1 MKLLL
6 TRSAVQVGL
15 VAVACGVLAQVLS
28 HGADA
33 VLAFWDAQA
42 HLDIARRVLDAT
54 TPGLQML
61 GTVWLPVPHL
71 LYLPFTLVDA
81 WWWNG
86 LAGGIVGLIAFV
98 VTAVSMHDLAV
109 RRGGTVAGWVAAV
122 VVICNPSLLY
132 LQTTAMTEPLLLAF
146 LTASVACLDRWWLDT
161 THARALAWAGIF
173 AALAVGSRY
182 DGWFYMAV
190 AGPMVLWHGRN
201 LRSVLQFALFPTLMV
216 AAWLLYNWHYF
227 GDPLEFQRG
236 IWSAASQQA
245 ELAERGLLPTRGH
258 PLLAT
263 AYYLGA
269 AALTVGGAFV
279 LAAMPG
285 IGVALHRRVVAP
297 VVLLGSALCFNVIS
311 LWAGQS
317 VIALPFGDT
326 PGVMNLRYGVMVLP
340 LVALAVALLTTA
352 LASSKHRIAFL
363 SVLVLG
369 QVVLWTWRFPEQVG
383 ALREGLAIRDGDRV
397 QMDASIW
404 LAGHYDRGRVLV
416 APAVNVSP
424 RSRIAMRDR
433 IYPWSWELGPAALAD
448 PAGTVDWVI
457 VDTRNGGDP
466 VTQAVAAD
474 TTFRR
479 HFLRAFER
487 QGLEIWQRR

>member
-1 MKLLL
+1 M
-6 TRSAVQVGL
+6 TRSAAQVGL
-15 VAVACGVLAQVLS
+15 VALVCGGIAQLLA
-28 HGADA
+28 HRADA

-42 HLDIARRVLDAT
+42 HLDIARRVFDAT

-71 LYLPFTLVDA
+71 IYLPFTLIDA

-86 LAGGIVGLIAFV
+86 LAGGIPGLLAFV
-98 VTAVSMHDLAV
+98 VTAVAIHDVSL
-109 RRGGTVAGWVAAV
+109 RRGGLVAGWVAAMI
-122 VVICNPSLLY
+122 VILNPSLLY

-146 LTASVACLDRWWLDT
+146 LAVSVACLDRWWLDT
-161 THARALAWAGIF
+161 EDLGSLGWAGLA

-182 DGWFYMAV
+182 DGWFYVAAAV
-190 AGPMVLWHGRN
+190 PMVAWHGRSV
-201 LRSVLQFALFPTLMV
+201 RSTFRFMLLPALMV
-216 AAWLLYNWHYF
+216 GAWLFYNWHYF

-236 IWSAASQQA
+236 IWSAASQQ
-245 ELAERGLLPTRGH
+245 ETLAEQGLLPTRGH
-258 PLLAT
+258 ALLSIG
-263 AYYLGA
+263 YYLGA
-269 AALTVGGAFV
+269 AALTVGAVFGLTTVAGI
-279 LAAMPG
+279 AMTVRQRAHVP
-285 IGVALHRRVVAP
+285 AL
-297 VVLLGSALCFNVIS
+297 LFGTALVFNVMA

-317 VIALPFGDT
+317 VIALPWT
-326 PGVMNLRYGVMVLP
+326 EPAGVLNVRYGVMLLP
-340 LVALAVALLTTA
+340 LAAYSTGMLVAAVAEARRRALVMATVLTA
-352 LASSKHRIAFL
+352 QI
-363 SVLVLG
+363 
-369 QVVLWTWRFPEQVG
+369 VLWAWSFPAQVG

-404 LAGHYDRGRVLV
+404 LAEHYDRGRVLV

-433 IYPWSWELGPAALAD
+433 IYPWSWELGPAALAQ
-448 PAGTVDWVI
+448 PSSTVDWVI